1 MAVVLVQR
9 VKGASVILESG
20 EERSTGK
27 GLLVY
32 VGFERED
39 TPEVIPKIARKVVN
53 LRVFEDAVGKM
64 NLSVKD
70 VGGEILLIPNF
81 TLAGDAKKGNRPSFG
96 RAKHPEEAS
105 GMFLALFEE
114 LKGEVNVQRG
124 EFGTYMRIISEND
137 GPVNIIVNF
146 R

>member
-9 VKGASVILESG
+9 VKSASVILESG

-53 LRVFEDAVGKM
+53 LRIFEDAVGKM

-70 VGGEILLIPNF
+70 IGGEILLIPNF

-96 RAKHPEEAS
+96 GAKPPEEAS

-114 LKGEVNVQRG
+114 LKGEVNAQRG

-137 GPVNIIVNF
+137 GPVNIVMNF